1 MFLNTKF
8 KNNREKSNLIIN
20 KNRKEEIS
28 NLITNENNS
37 AKYDP
42 GKI

>member
-8 KNNREKSNLIIN
+8 KNNREKSNLITN

-28 NLITNENNS
+28 DLIPNKNNS